1 MKNGSRF
8 TLFEM
13 VLTAIFI
20 ALTVLSARINVAIG
34 PIPMTFQSMV
44 VILAGIL
51 LGPKRGWMVPMLYL
65 VMGLAGLPFFSTG
78 GGLGYLFKPTF
89 GFLIGFI
96 PAAWSAG
103 AVYQMSVIKS
113 DQVRCFV
120 GALSALIFMY
130 GVGLLYIPFGA
141 MVYGNDLAAWSAIVS
156 TLPLM
161 IVGDLIKSFAL
172 TLVVP
177 VLMRELKAT
186 QAMFQS

>member
-103 AVYQMSVIKS
+103 AVYQMPVIKS

-177 VLMRELKAT
+177 VLRRELKAT